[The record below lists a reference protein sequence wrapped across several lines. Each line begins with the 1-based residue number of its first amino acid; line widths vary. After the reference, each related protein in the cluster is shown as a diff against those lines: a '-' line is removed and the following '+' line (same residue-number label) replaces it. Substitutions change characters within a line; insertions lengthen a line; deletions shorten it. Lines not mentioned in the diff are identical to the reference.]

1 MSMSEIPYEQ
11 LFDIALDAMLL
22 MRIPD
27 GQILYVNQAA
37 VDLYGYSRPEF
48 LQLMIR
54 DLRAP
59 ETREELHAQLQ
70 QAYAHGGTLETLHV
84 RKDGSIFPV
93 ESHMRGMDLD
103 GQAVAFSTIRDITRR
118 RGAEQAL
125 QLSEQKYRAFVQQS
139 TAGVA
144 LIDETGKIIEWNHA
158 QEAISGVPR
167 EAILGRQVW
176 DVQASLGVPSKPLA
190 ERREQGKILVT
201 RLLAGEH
208 IPSLDEPIEVT
219 IVRPDGTQAVIQQTI
234 FQIKTP
240 LGYHLGSVATDIT
253 EHKMAVRAL
262 KEKARLEEQLS
273 KIAEMA
279 PGGLCTLKYCPD
291 GSMFIPY
298 ASPVWEEIHGIKVED
313 VKSNLGALMNAIH
326 PDDRERIFHSLVVSA
341 RKMLPWI
348 EEMRI
353 IHPVKG
359 EIWVEGRTSPL
370 LESDG
375 SIIWYGFITD
385 ITARRRA
392 SEEIKQTSQWLEK
405 TQRLANVGG
414 WCFDMVTRKGWCS
427 PETRQIYGLDQE
439 EFSID
444 SEYIRTI
451 PLPEYQDQLVQK
463 ITELVHEGGKYDVE
477 YRILNRL
484 DGTIRDIHS
493 VAEFDPD
500 SGRIFGALQDI
511 SSPKQAELALRELHS
526 ETSRHLEQLKALREI
541 DQSILSNLDL
551 DHTLDVVIQKII
563 STLQVDA
570 ADIMLYNPQNQ
581 TLRMAIQFGVPPH
594 RMKNIIQVDS
604 SDTESF
610 ALLHQLVF
618 LPDLTHID
626 NELTRIFHEDGSI
639 VTSYISIPLIAKG
652 ELEGVIQLFHRTLL
666 EPDGD
671 WFSFLAALADQA
683 AIAIHSARLFT
694 EQQQNNVR
702 LTQAYEDTIDGWSHA
717 LDLRDKETEGHS
729 QRVTDL
735 TLALVKRLGIPD
747 QALVH
752 IRRGAKLHDIGK
764 MGIPD
769 KILLKPGPLSSDE
782 WETMRMHPA
791 YAVALLSRIKF
802 LAPALEIPR
811 YHHERW
817 DGTGY
822 PMRLK
827 GEDIPLSA
835 RIFAVVDVWDALTS
849 DRPYR
854 HAWSKD
860 KALDYIRDQSGKM
873 FDPTVVEAFLDIVA
887 ERHLAE

>member
-1 MSMSEIPYEQ
+1 MPEIPYEQ
-11 LFDIALDAMLL
+11 LFDIAQDAMLL

-27 GQILYVNQAA
+27 GQILYANQAA
-37 VDLYGYSRPEF
+37 VDLYGYSRPEL
-48 LQLMIR
+48 LQLTIH

-59 ETREELHAQLQ
+59 ETQEEIPAQLQ
-70 QAYAHGGTLETLHV
+70 QAYTEGVTLETLHI
-84 RKDGSIFPV
+84 RKGGSTIPV
-93 ESHMRGMDLD
+93 EVHSRGMDLD
-103 GQAVAFSTIRDITRR
+103 GQAIAFSTIRDITRR
-118 RGAEQAL
+118 RKAEQAL

-144 LIDETGKIIEWNHA
+144 LIDETGKIIEWNRA
-158 QEAISGVPR
+158 QEAIAGVPR
-167 EAILGRQVW
+167 EAVLGRQVW
-176 DVQASLGVPSKPLA
+176 DVQTSLGPPSRPAA
-190 ERREQGKILVT
+190 ERREQGKALVT

-208 IPSLDEPIEVT
+208 VPSLDEPIEVT
-219 IVRPDGTQAVIQQTI
+219 IVRPDGTSAVIQQTI
-234 FQIKTP
+234 FPIKTP
-240 LGYHLGSVATDIT
+240 LGYRLGSVATDIT
-253 EHKMAVRAL
+253 EHKLAMQAL
-262 KEKARLEEQLS
+262 REKARLEEQLS

-348 EEMRI
+348 EEMRV
-353 IHPVKG
+353 IHPTKG

-375 SIIWYGFITD
+375 SIVWYGFITD
-385 ITARRRA
+385 ITARKRA

-414 WCFDMVTRKGWCS
+414 WCFDMVARKGWCS

-444 SEYIRTI
+444 SDYIRTV
-451 PLPEYQDQLVQK
+451 PLPEYQEQLTRG
-463 ITELVHEGGKYDVE
+463 IAALVYEGAKYDVE
-477 YRILNRL
+477 YRIFNRL
-484 DGTIRDIHS
+484 DGTIRDIHA
-493 VAEFDPD
+493 VAEFDPE
-500 SGRIFGALQDI
+500 SRRVFGALQDI
-511 SSPKQAELALRELHS
+511 TAPKQAELALRELHS

-551 DHTLDVVIQKII
+551 DHTLEVLLRKII
-563 STLQVDA
+563 ATLQVDA
-570 ADIMLYNPQNQ
+570 ANVLLYNPQTQ
-581 TLRMAIQFGVPPH
+581 TLEMACQHGLPSH
-594 RMKNIIQVDS
+594 RWRGMVRLDNSHAGRV
-604 SDTESF
+604 
-610 ALLHQLVF
+610 ALLRQMDFV
-618 LPDLTHID
+618 PDLSQLDDT
-626 NELTRIFHEDGSI
+626 LTQKIRDDGETFI
-639 VTSYISIPLIAKG
+639 SYVGMPLVAKG
-652 ELEGVIQLFHRTLL
+652 ELEGVLQLFHRTHL

-694 EQQQNNVR
+694 EQQQTNAR
-702 LTQAYEDTIDGWSHA
+702 LTQAYDDTIDGWSHA

-873 FDPTVVEAFLDIVA
+873 FDPAVVEAFLDIVA
-887 ERHLAE
+887 ERHLAD